1 MVKANNMSSIIIEIN
16 DRAQKE
22 PIIRA
27 IKKMKL
33 KAKVGRT
40 HIEVFSEDLMD
51 FYYLGANV
59 VGEANGLFKGPL
71 TT

>member
-1 MVKANNMSSIIIEIN
+1 MNSIIIEIN
-16 DRAQKE
+16 DPAQKE

-27 IKKMKL
+27 IKKMHI
-33 KAKVGRT
+33 KAKVART
-40 HIEVFSEDLMD
+40 YIEVFSEDPMD

-59 VGEANGLFKGPL
+59 VSEANGLFKGPL